1 MSSNY
6 ESNRHLVKQRLDA
19 RYQDA
24 ARHRLARQA
33 RQTAQ
38 ESRYHV
44 AERRSH
50 RTVPATNS
58 VIGRWLDVAR
68 LLLGRLVGRPGGW

>member
-6 ESNRHLVKQRLDA
+6 ESNRHLVRQRLDA

-33 RQTAQ
+33 RQSATPIPDGAGGAPH
-38 ESRYHV
+38 RADAMV
-44 AERRSH
+44 RRL
-50 RTVPATNS
+50 
-58 VIGRWLDVAR
+58 LDAVR
-68 LLLGRLVGRPGGW
+68 LLLARLGGRPQSY